1 MDLGLKDK
9 VALVT
14 AASKGLGK
22 AVAREFALEGAQV
35 VMCSRSDL
43 VNKAAEELRKETG
56 ANPLAL
62 RVDVTKQAE
71 IDAML
76 GSALTRFGKLDILFI
91 NAGGPKPGD
100 FLSLTPEDWEAAVNL
115 TLMSAVR
122 LCYAVVPPM
131 LEQGS
136 GSIVT
141 TQSYSV
147 KQPISNLILS
157 NSIRMAVIGLMKSL
171 ANELGPKGIRVNSI
185 NPAWTWT
192 ERVEQLM
199 ADRAMRNKTSL
210 EAEAAK
216 VTNEVPLGRMGTV
229 KEFAQA
235 TVWLASPAASFIH
248 GHALMFDGGA
258 VKTSL

>member
-199 ADRAMRNKTSL
+199 ADRALRNKTSL
-210 EAEAAK
+210 EMEAAK
-216 VTNEVPLGRMGTV
+216 VTSEVPLGRMGTV

-235 TVWLASPAASFIH
+235 AVWLASPAASFIH

-258 VKTSL
+258 VKAPL

>member
-22 AVAREFALEGAQV
+22 AVAREFASEGAQV
-35 VMCSRSDL
+35 VMCSRSEL
-43 VNKAAEELRKETG
+43 VNAAAEEVRKETG
-56 ANPLAL
+56 ANILSL
-62 RVDVTKQAE
+62 RADVTKQAE

-76 GSALTRFGKLDILFI
+76 ESTISQFGRVDILFI
-91 NAGGPKPGD
+91 NAGGPRPGD

-122 LCYAVVPPM
+122 LCYAVVPHM

-199 ADRAMRNKTSL
+199 ADRAMRNKTSP
-210 EAEAAK
+210 EMEAAK
-216 VTNEVPLGRMGTV
+216 VASEVPLGRMGTV

-258 VKTSL
+258 IKASL